1 MKFNDVDIDK
11 LDCYMFKDMHHI
23 KYYDEP
29 LVIQSPWLQLTHYGI
44 PRADKLFNTTEES
57 RRYLRVPLEHEAD
70 NDFTGS
76 VKKLDAYFSSEYFK
90 HTYLND
96 KQQNYTYNKMFKET
110 NNNKYPPSLKLKL
123 DVKDNVINT
132 NIFKFIDD
140 KTSTRIHVKNMDD
153 ITQAAPYKSDVRFI
167 FKVQRLWV
175 QPSMKGYGVI
185 LKLRKIQVRK
195 NSKTFDCEE
204 EFIESDEDNIA
215 MVDTSNSE

>member
-1 MKFNDVDIDK
+1 
-11 LDCYMFKDMHHI
+11 
-23 KYYDEP
+23 
-29 LVIQSPWLQLTHYGI
+29 
-44 PRADKLFNTTEES
+44 
-57 RRYLRVPLEHEAD
+57 
-70 NDFTGS
+70 
-76 VKKLDAYFSSEYFK
+76 
-90 HTYLND
+90 
-96 KQQNYTYNKMFKET
+96 MFKET

-132 NIFKFIDD
+132 NIFKFTDD

-153 ITQAAPYKSDVRFI
+153 ITQAVPYKSDVRFI